1 MSQGGFFEA
10 KRSSPGSLAVVVALH
25 AGVLG
30 AVALVKGPE
39 FVRPLFP
46 PTKVTFVPL
55 PEDPPQVPP
64 EPQPIPEPRLTVVPR
79 AIPEIPPA
87 PRNPVREV
95 PRDPVGPLPPGDS
108 ATGTGTATPPDP
120 PIHVPVRREADFD
133 PRFAANLRPPY
144 PASEQRAQ
152 RSGTVRI
159 RVTIGTDGRVR
170 AAERVSATSDAFWA
184 AAERQALTR
193 WRFRPATLD
202 GRPVE
207 SVKVLTLHFRI
218 EDV

>member
-1 MSQGGFFEA
+1 MSQGGFFEQ
-10 KRSSPGSLAVVVALH
+10 KRASPGSLAVVVALH
-25 AGVLG
+25 VGVLG

-39 FVRPLFP
+39 FVRPFFP
-46 PTKVTFVPL
+46 PTEITFIPL
-55 PEDPPQVPP
+55 PQDPTPVPP
-64 EPQPIPEPRLTVVPR
+64 DPVRVPEQRPTVVPPIIR
-79 AIPEIPPA
+79 DLPP
-87 PRNPVREV
+87 PHNPPVEV
-95 PRDPVGPLPPGDS
+95 PRDPPGPVGPPTGQ
-108 ATGTGTATPPDP
+108 GTGTVAPPDP
-120 PIHVPVRREADFD
+120 PAHVPVRRDADFD

-152 RSGTVRI
+152 RNGTVRI

-207 SVKVLTLHFRI
+207 ASKTLTIYFRLQG
-218 EDV
+218 